1 MRIFIYLSIFLG
13 LIFVPYRIF
22 AHVSG
27 PCSNCHTMHYSQD
40 GQPLGTDGPHQHL
53 LIEKQGGH
61 HSSACVT
68 CHSSQTSST
77 YEDLGGCKVPI
88 VFYYGSS
95 EPTTYLAGGN
105 FWWVKEGLGNDDTK
119 GHNVFLGED
128 DDNLSKAPGATII
141 SCGTNSCHKNL
152 SQKYGGEVDPEISKG
167 IVLKDKY
174 GCQGCHLNVKHHAKD
189 HPNGESGLVTSADQ
203 GWYRFLSG
211 HMIGDTPRGVI
222 GYEHGL
228 WEAGLHDGTSH
239 QDATD
244 HNEYLGFHDPGGG
257 WGFGLLGNT
266 TTGFCTGC
274 HGAFHD
280 EQYSGTYPSGTWL
293 RHPSDAKIPN
303 SGEYANV
310 GGDSHSYDP
319 LSPVAKPTVD
329 TTPDTTVNP
338 GTDMVMCLS
347 CHRPH
352 GSPYPDLLRWDYLSQ
367 EAGGD
372 PGEGTLDQGC
382 FYCHTQKD
390 N

>member
-1 MRIFIYLSIFLG
+1 MRTFIYLGIFFG
-13 LIFVPYRIF
+13 LIFVPYRVF
-22 AHVSG
+22 AAVSG

-95 EPTTYLAGGN
+95 EPTEYLAGGN
-105 FWWVKEGLGNDDTK
+105 FWWVKEGLGADDTK

-128 DDNLSKAPGATII
+128 DDNLSEAPGNSIGT
-141 SCGTNSCHKNL
+141 CGTDACHINL
-152 SQKYGGEVDPEISKG
+152 SQPYSGSDMVF
-167 IVLKDKY
+167 VLNGKY

-189 HPNGESGLVTSADQ
+189 HANFESGLVDSADE

-211 HMIGDTPRGVI
+211 HGFTGKGVK
-222 GYEHGL
+222 GYEYKD
-228 WEAGLHDGTSH
+228 WEAGHPNLAPGGT
-239 QDATD
+239 A
-244 HNEYLGFHDPGGG
+244 HNEYIGNPTATGYGFQQSGGAG
-257 WGFGLLGNT
+257 DGVT
-266 TTGFCTGC
+266 AFCTGC
-274 HGAFHD
+274 HGNFSHGG
-280 EQYSGTYPSGTWL
+280 QGSSSPWI
-293 RHPSDAKIPN
+293 RHPSDAVIPD

-310 GGDSHSYDP
+310 GGDTHLYDP
-319 LSPVAKPTVD
+319 LSPVGKQD
-329 TTPDTTVNP
+329 ISDETPDTTVTP
-338 GTDMVMCLS
+338 GSDVVMCLS

-367 EAGGD
+367 QAGGG
-372 PGEGTLDQGC
+372 GEDKGC
-382 FYCHTQKD
+382 FYCHTQKND
-390 N
+390 